1 MNKYRIKFFKAAAGF
16 DADIMT
22 GICYIDAENID
33 TVHAYIEKNQN
44 NIKGFTPFFEILK
57 VK

>member
-1 MNKYRIKFFKAAAGF
+1 MNKYRIQFFKAAAGF

-22 GICYIDAENID
+22 GVCYIDAENVDAIR
-33 TVHAYIEKNQN
+33 AYIEKARN
-44 NIKGFTPFFEILK
+44 NIEGFTPFFEVLK